1 MDIKKKIHLI
11 FFFPL
16 LFFLYSTSYQDV
28 EVSVANPLLKLR
40 SGIISFF
47 KDIKAE
53 VVSVE
58 GESLKINA
66 GSDTGIMKGMR
77 FDLVVSEAIKHPVTK
92 EEIGTGEIKIGIVE
106 IIDVYKDYSIAR
118 LLQGKLKEN
127 ARVHS
132 IKRPLK
138 VFLKEEKGVDYF
150 VADDYSR
157 ILKSGVD
164 PVRFELVNDP
174 PSSDITIIL
183 QAEASNLLKQVVQW
197 SDTGEVFLTDVVELS
212 KEYLEKLKKE
222 KVLYEE
228 ELKGSYPLLSF
239 RLPGS
244 VRFINIDD
252 VNGDAVQELIIATDN
267 SIEVYKLG
275 VSLNGLYEKRL
286 RGEPIGLYTADLN
299 KNKKADIIVSFIKDD
314 KVYSEIYELKEG
326 ELKEIFRTEGII
338 RSTNGRLFWQAYSP
352 YEGPAGEIKEFKMV
366 DGIDEFFIRTEP
378 LRFKIKGMDI
388 YSFLFFGDC
397 EERDEGECK
406 VLVQD
411 ERGYLNLFNIDGKLL
426 WRSKEDTGG
435 AFFQFQKASTS
446 PLLKE
451 EVWSLKDR
459 FILVEDRIFFI
470 KRKPVAGIAK
480 GIGWSSSEIRSIKW
494 NGNSM
499 DEETIIEVGG
509 AIIDFFVS
517 KDRLY
522 ILQKPFMGFS
532 LSSLLK
538 GENPKQTRL
547 YIFKR

>member
-1 MDIKKKIHLI
+1 MNIRKKIHLLSSL
-11 FFFPL
+11 L
-16 LFFLYSTSYQDV
+16 LFFVLSSASYQDG
-28 EVSVANPLLKLR
+28 EVSEANPFLNLR
-40 SGIISFF
+40 SGLISFF

-53 VVSVE
+53 VISIE
-58 GESLKINA
+58 GETLKINA
-66 GSDTGIMKGMR
+66 GANDGIMKHMR
-77 FDLVVSEAIKHPVTK
+77 FDLLVSETIKHPVTR
-92 EEIGTGEIKIGIVE
+92 EEIGTGEIKIGTVE
-106 IIDVYKDYSIAR
+106 IEEVYNDYSLAR
-118 LLQGKLKEN
+118 LIEGRARPGAKL
-127 ARVHS
+127 HS
-132 IKRPLK
+132 FKKPLR

-150 VADDYSR
+150 VADDYLR
-157 ILKSGVD
+157 TLKSGD
-164 PVRFELVNDP
+164 GPIRFELVNDP
-174 PSSDITIIL
+174 SSSDITIIL
-183 QAEASNLLKQVVQW
+183 QSEGSNLLRQAVQW
-197 SDTGEVFLTDVVELS
+197 SDTGEVFITGEVELS
-212 KEYLEKLKKE
+212 REYLEKLRKE
-222 KVLYEE
+222 KALYEE
-228 ELKGSYPLLSF
+228 ELKGSDLLLSF

-244 VRFINIDD
+244 VRFISIAD
-252 VNGDAVQELIIATDN
+252 VDGDAGQELVIATDD

-275 VSLNGLYEKRL
+275 VSLKGLYEKKL
-286 RGEPIGLYTADLN
+286 KGELIGLYTADLN
-299 KNKKADIIVSFIKDD
+299 KNNRADIIVSFIKDD
-314 KVYSEIYELKEG
+314 KVYSEVYELKEG
-326 ELKEIFRTEGII
+326 ELKEIFKTEGIL

-366 DGIDEFFIRTEP
+366 DGIDEFFLRTEP
-378 LRFKIKGMDI
+378 LRFKVKGMDI

-411 ERGYLNLFNIDGKLL
+411 ENGYLNLFNIEGKLL

-435 AFFQFQKASTS
+435 AFFQFQKTRTS
-446 PLLKE
+446 PLLEE

-459 FILVEDRIFFI
+459 FILAENKIFFI
-470 KRKPVAGIAK
+470 KRRPVAGIAK
-480 GIGWSSSEIRSIKW
+480 GIGWSSSEIRSLRW

>member
-1 MDIKKKIHLI
+1 MNIRKKIHLLSSL
-11 FFFPL
+11 L
-16 LFFLYSTSYQDV
+16 LFFVLSSASYQDG
-28 EVSVANPLLKLR
+28 EVSEANPFLNLR

-53 VVSVE
+53 VISIE
-58 GESLKINA
+58 GETLKINA
-66 GSDTGIMKGMR
+66 GANDGVMKHMR
-77 FDLVVSEAIKHPVTK
+77 FALLVSETIKHPVTK
-92 EEIGTGEIKIGIVE
+92 EEIGTGEIKIGTVE
-106 IIDVYKDYSIAR
+106 IEEVYNDYSLAR
-118 LLQGKLKEN
+118 LIEGRARPGAKL
-127 ARVHS
+127 HS
-132 IKRPLK
+132 FKKPLR

-150 VADDYSR
+150 VADDYLR
-157 ILKSGVD
+157 ILKSGD
-164 PVRFELVNDP
+164 GPIRFELVNDP
-174 PSSDITIIL
+174 SSSDITIIL
-183 QAEASNLLKQVVQW
+183 QSEGSNLLRQAIQW
-197 SDTGEVFLTDVVELS
+197 SDTGEVFITGEVELS
-212 KEYLEKLKKE
+212 REYLEKLRKE
-222 KVLYEE
+222 KALYEE
-228 ELKGSYPLLSF
+228 ELKGSDLLLSF

-244 VRFINIDD
+244 VRFISIAD
-252 VNGDAVQELIIATDN
+252 VDGDAGQELVIATDN

-275 VSLNGLYEKRL
+275 VSLKGLYEKKL
-286 RGEPIGLYTADLN
+286 KGEFIGLYTADLN
-299 KNKKADIIVSFIKDD
+299 KNNRADIIVSFIKDD
-314 KVYSEIYELKEG
+314 KVYSEVYELKEG
-326 ELKEIFRTEGII
+326 ELKEIFKTEGIL
-338 RSTNGRLFWQAYSP
+338 RSTNGRLFWQAYSL

-366 DGIDEFFIRTEP
+366 DGIDEFFLRTEP
-378 LRFKIKGMDI
+378 LRFKVKGMDI

-411 ERGYLNLFNIDGKLL
+411 ERGYLNLFNLEGKLL

-435 AFFQFQKASTS
+435 AFFQFQKTSTS
-446 PLLKE
+446 PLLEK

-459 FILVEDRIFFI
+459 FILAENKIFFI
-470 KRKPVAGIAK
+470 KRRPVAGIAK
-480 GIGWSSSEIRSIKW
+480 GIGWSSSEIRSLRW

>member
-1 MDIKKKIHLI
+1 LNIRKKIHLLSSL
-11 FFFPL
+11 L
-16 LFFLYSTSYQDV
+16 LFFVLSSASYQDG
-28 EVSVANPLLKLR
+28 EVSEANPFLNLR
-40 SGIISFF
+40 SGLISFF

-53 VVSVE
+53 VISIE
-58 GESLKINA
+58 GETLKINA
-66 GSDTGIMKGMR
+66 GANDGIMKHMR
-77 FDLVVSEAIKHPVTK
+77 FDLLVSETIKHPVTR
-92 EEIGTGEIKIGIVE
+92 EEIGTGEIKIGTVE
-106 IIDVYKDYSIAR
+106 IEEVYNDYSLAR
-118 LLQGKLKEN
+118 LIEGRARPGAKL
-127 ARVHS
+127 HS
-132 IKRPLK
+132 FKKPLR

-150 VADDYSR
+150 VADDYLR
-157 ILKSGVD
+157 TLKSGD
-164 PVRFELVNDP
+164 GPIRFELVNDP
-174 PSSDITIIL
+174 SSSDITIIL
-183 QAEASNLLKQVVQW
+183 QSEGSNLLRQAVQW
-197 SDTGEVFLTDVVELS
+197 SDTGEVFITGEVELS
-212 KEYLEKLKKE
+212 REYLEKLRKE
-222 KVLYEE
+222 KALYEE
-228 ELKGSYPLLSF
+228 ELKGSDLLLSF

-244 VRFINIDD
+244 VRFISIAD
-252 VNGDAVQELIIATDN
+252 VDGDAGQELVIATDD

-275 VSLNGLYEKRL
+275 VSLKGLYEKKL
-286 RGEPIGLYTADLN
+286 KGELIGLYTADLN
-299 KNKKADIIVSFIKDD
+299 KNNRADIIVSFIKDD
-314 KVYSEIYELKEG
+314 KVYSEVYELKEG
-326 ELKEIFRTEGII
+326 ELKEIFKTEGIL

-366 DGIDEFFIRTEP
+366 DGIDEFFLRTEP
-378 LRFKIKGMDI
+378 LRFKVKGMDI

-411 ERGYLNLFNIDGKLL
+411 ENGYLNLFNIEGKLL

-435 AFFQFQKASTS
+435 AFFQFQKTRTS
-446 PLLKE
+446 PLLEE

-459 FILVEDRIFFI
+459 FILAENKIFFI
-470 KRKPVAGIAK
+470 KRRPVAGIAK
-480 GIGWSSSEIRSIKW
+480 GIGWSSSEIRSLRW